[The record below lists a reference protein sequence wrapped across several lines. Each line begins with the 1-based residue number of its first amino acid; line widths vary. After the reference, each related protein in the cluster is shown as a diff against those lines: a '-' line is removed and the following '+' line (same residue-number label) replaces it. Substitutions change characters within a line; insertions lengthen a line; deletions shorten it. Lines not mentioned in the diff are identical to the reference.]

1 MCKADIKEALLSES
15 NKLQINNI
23 LLSPPPLSLSP
34 SSCVL
39 GWEEHDYIRGA

>member
-23 LLSPPPLSLSP
+23 LLSPPLSLSP
-34 SSCVL
+34 SSRVL
-39 GWEEHDYIRGA
+39 GWEEHDYIRGI